1 MVLNCGGVFFQNV
14 QAPVGFGFTRNKR
27 PRVLDGGEAQHDD
40 DDDDDDDDEGL
51 QLATRQ
57 TSKDIS
63 DGGFPSGSKDSKDK
77 DNSKEAAGL
86 EVLTPDINLFQ
97 LVVLPNKRF

>member
-1 MVLNCGGVFFQNV
+1 MEVFFFQNV
-14 QAPVGFGFTRNKR
+14 QAPVGFGFARNKR

-40 DDDDDDDDEGL
+40 DDDEGL
-51 QLATRQ
+51 QLATRP